1 MHLELRFEIFFKKRF
16 RKACGIRKRMLH
28 LHPAKRGKFIERLAG
43 FRSGKGKEI
52 FLKKNFKK
60 HLPVRNK
67 FSTFAPAL
75 RYKRKKKKYT
85 FVDILN

>member
-1 MHLELRFEIFFKKRF
+1 
-16 RKACGIRKRMLH
+16 MLH
-28 LHPAKRGKFIERLAG
+28 LHPAKMGSSLKDWWFWKLKRNEN
-43 FRSGKGKEI
+43 

-75 RYKRKKKKYT
+75 RDKRNKKET
-85 FVDILN
+85 RS

>member
-1 MHLELRFEIFFKKRF
+1 
-16 RKACGIRKRMLH
+16 MLH
-28 LHPAKRGKFIERLAG
+28 LHPAKHGKFIDRLV
-43 FRSGKGKEI
+43 RLEEKGNEK
-52 FLKKNFKK
+52 FSKKNFKK

-75 RYKRKKKKYT
+75 RDKRNKKKYT

>member
-1 MHLELRFEIFFKKRF
+1 
-16 RKACGIRKRMLH
+16 MLH
-28 LHPAKRGKFIERLAG
+28 LHPAKHGKFIDRLVG
-43 FRSGKGKEI
+43 FRSEKKRN

-75 RYKRKKKKYT
+75 RNKRNEIET
-85 FVDILN
+85 RS

>member
-1 MHLELRFEIFFKKRF
+1 
-16 RKACGIRKRMLH
+16 MLH
-28 LHPAKRGKFIERLAG
+28 LHPAKHGKFIERLVR
-43 FRSGKGKEI
+43 FRRKRKVK

-60 HLPVRNK
+60 HLPVINK

-75 RYKRKKKKYT
+75 RDKRNKKKYT